1 MTYDVVEWKGFPN
14 SPEVVMLFFQ
24 PEYKFKF
31 SCFQNFLLSIVG
43 CSIATIAFFI
53 SAPASR
59 PLTPPVLP
67 CSRPPVSFHCVVHD
81 SSHSEHKIRFVLSLF
96 EAIFLHVRFY
106 FFCKIKILNRKR
118 NNLKTWMFRFSSAS
132 KCGLNDWIELWR
144 IPYSQFPSSRE

>member
-1 MTYDVVEWKGFPN
+1 MCRVSCYLMTYDVIEWKGFPN

-31 SCFQNFLLSIVG
+31 SCFQNFLLSIGG

-59 PLTPPVLP
+59 PLFSRFPPCHAPCSLVLPPPVLS
-67 CSRPPVSFHCVVHD
+67 CSRPPVSLHCVVHD
-81 SSHSEHKIRFVLSLF
+81 SSHSEHKIRFILSLF

-106 FFCKIKILNRKR
+106 FFVK
-118 NNLKTWMFRFSSAS
+118 S
-132 KCGLNDWIELWR
+132 K
-144 IPYSQFPSSRE
+144 S

>member
-1 MTYDVVEWKGFPN
+1 MEQGGQNLPIPVLLCPFASRLQPVGLPDTEVQVYMCRVSCYLMTYDVIEWKGFPN

-31 SCFQNFLLSIVG
+31 SCFQNFLLSIGG

-67 CSRPPVSFHCVVHD
+67 CSRPSVSLHCVVHD
-81 SSHSEHKIRFVLSLF
+81 SSHSEHKIRFILSLF

-106 FFCKIKILNRKR
+106 FFVK
-118 NNLKTWMFRFSSAS
+118 S
-132 KCGLNDWIELWR
+132 K
-144 IPYSQFPSSRE
+144 S